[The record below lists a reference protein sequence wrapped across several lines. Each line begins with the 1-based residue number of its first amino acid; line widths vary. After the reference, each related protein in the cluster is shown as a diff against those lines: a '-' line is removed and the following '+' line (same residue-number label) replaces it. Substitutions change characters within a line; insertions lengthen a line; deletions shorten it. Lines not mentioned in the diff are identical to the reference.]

1 MLSMKAATS
10 VFSGINTVIYLQR
23 REGPDQRTCQ
33 PSPEPGAPDPLPHIP
48 PAAHLPQERNETLCV
63 QVPCQQRLRQITR
76 RLVSV
81 QFSHADRARPYLLG
95 SRLGSAQGPFL
106 M

>member
-1 MLSMKAATS
+1 MKAATS

-23 REGPDQRTCQ
+23 REGPDQRMCQ
-33 PSPEPGAPDPLPHIP
+33 PSPEPRAPDPPPPHPSCCPLPSRE
-48 PAAHLPQERNETLCV
+48 ERNEMLCV
-63 QVPCQQRLRQITR
+63 QVPCQQRFRQITR

-81 QFSHADRARPYLLG
+81 QFSHDDRARPCLLG
-95 SRLGSAQGPFL
+95 SRLWSAQGHFL